1 MQNPMIQNLVQ
12 FRHLQK
18 TYGYLPGM
26 SEATVAAL
34 FGLDEVT
41 YREIKDHFD
50 ENAREAAQE
59 LFENPS
65 LVERVPRSICRARRA
80 QGACTDGGSG
90 SSTPR
95 SCRLFPTAGWEP
107 YAPSR
112 DRRRR
117 GRS

>member
-50 ENAREAAQE
+50 ERARGCTRA
-59 LFENPS
+59 LRKPFT
-65 LVERVPRSICRARRA
+65 CRAGTAQHLPRA
-80 QGACTDGGSG
+80 TSPGGVHRWGFGFVNTPKLQTVSHSGLGAIRTLAR
-90 SSTPR
+90 SSAER
-95 SCRLFPTAGWEP
+95 
-107 YAPSR
+107 
-112 DRRRR
+112 
-117 GRS
+117 